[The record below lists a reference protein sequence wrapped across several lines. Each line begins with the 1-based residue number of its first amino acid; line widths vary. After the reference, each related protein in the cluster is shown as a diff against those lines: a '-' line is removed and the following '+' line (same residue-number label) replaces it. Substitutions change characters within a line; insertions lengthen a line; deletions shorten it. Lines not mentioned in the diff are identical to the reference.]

1 MAFRPDAGRTLP
13 HAKRGLLRALT
24 STRGQLVEMRK
35 RLLAQ
40 IKAQGKLGSDETF
53 AAIDEDLRAMLDS
66 QVAGLETQIE
76 QIIATDESLNRTAGI
91 LRSVPGIGPVVST
104 MLITDMPELG
114 QITGQQAAALTGLAP
129 FAHDHGAMRGKRAI
143 ASSRRL
149 LRFGVNLNC
158 LGFR

>member
-1 MAFRPDAGRTLP
+1 
-13 HAKRGLLRALT
+13 
-24 STRGQLVEMRK
+24 
-35 RLLAQ
+35 
-40 IKAQGKLGSDETF
+40 
-53 AAIDEDLRAMLDS
+53 MLDS

-91 LRSVPGIGPVVST
+91 LRSVPGTGPVVST
-104 MLITDMPELG
+104 MLITDMLELG

-149 LRFGVNLNC
+149 LRFGMNLTC
-158 LGFR
+158 LLYTSPSPRDRTRSRMPSSA